1 MKTYRL
7 KYLEEEYDRCGER
20 SVVEHKV
27 DLRTDDLEWSWNQY
41 CRNRRVIGN
50 KYTLIDERD

>member
-1 MKTYRL
+1 M
-7 KYLEEEYDRCGER
+7 EEEYDRCGER